1 MNQQLTFLCQWMI
14 APRRVGAIAPSS
26 RSLAELITREIG
38 PCQEPVIELGAGTG
52 IFTSQLIARGVRE
65 SELVLVEMG
74 EKFARG
80 LSRTF
85 PEAHVNRI
93 DAQRLHRLQT
103 SSLRSAGAVVSGLPL
118 LSMSPL
124 QVARILRGAFKHL
137 RSDGAFYQF
146 TYGPGCPVP
155 RAMLE
160 RFGLKARFLGKTLTN
175 VPPASVYRIS
185 RQSRIARSF

>member
-52 IFTSQLIARGVRE
+52 SFTSQLIARGVRE
-65 SELVLVEMG
+65 SELVLVEVG

-80 LSRTF
+80 LSRMF

-103 SSLRSAGAVVSGLPL
+103 SSLRSAGAVISGLPL